1 MDMAISNI
9 NAAGTAGTAFT
20 VPGSAAGNSAAQAS
34 QEGRPV
40 SAAAADQLLQQIQS
54 HMESMNIGL
63 SFSRYGNK
71 GEDISVIVTD
81 KDTGKVIRE
90 IPPKEIQ
97 DLHTKIGELIGLIF
111 NHSV

>member
-1 MDMAISNI
+1 
-9 NAAGTAGTAFT
+9 
-20 VPGSAAGNSAAQAS
+20 
-34 QEGRPV
+34 
-40 SAAAADQLLQQIQS
+40 AAADHLLQQIQS

-71 GEDISVIVTD
+71 GEEVAVIVTD

>member
-1 MDMAISNI
+1 MAISNV
-9 NAAGTAGTAFT
+9 NAAGTAVRAIPSTGLAHGTGA
-20 VPGSAAGNSAAQAS
+20 PQELSQKPAPLSSEAANQA
-34 QEGRPV
+34 
-40 SAAAADQLLQQIQS
+40 LQQIQS

-71 GEDISVIVTD
+71 GEEISVIVTD

-90 IPPKEIQ
+90 IPPKDIQ
-97 DLHTKIGELIGLIF
+97 ELHTKLGELIGLIF

>member
-9 NAAGTAGTAFT
+9 NTA
-20 VPGSAAGNSAAQAS
+20 VPMSPAITLSGSAAGNSPAQAS
-34 QEGRPV
+34 HEPSAI

-63 SFSRYGNK
+63 SFSRYGDK
-71 GEDISVIVTD
+71 GDKISVIVTD

-90 IPPKEIQ
+90 IPPKDIQ

-111 NHSV
+111 SHSV

>member
-9 NAAGTAGTAFT
+9 NVAGPAGSAITS
-20 VPGSAAGNSAAQAS
+20 PGSATVNSPAQAPP
-34 QEGRPV
+34 EPKPI
-40 SAAAADQLLQQIQS
+40 SAKAADQLLQQIQS

-63 SFSRYGNK
+63 SFSKYGNK
-71 GEDISVIVTD
+71 GEEIAVIVTD

-90 IPPKEIQ
+90 IPPKDIQ
-97 DLHTKIGELIGLIF
+97 DLHTKLGELIGLIF